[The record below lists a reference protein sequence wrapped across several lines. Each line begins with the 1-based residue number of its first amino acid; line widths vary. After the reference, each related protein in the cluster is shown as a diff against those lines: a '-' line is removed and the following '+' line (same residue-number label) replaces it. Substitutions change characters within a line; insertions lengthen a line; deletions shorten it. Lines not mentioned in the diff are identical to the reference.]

1 MQSITI
7 LVAILAIILSVI
19 LGIKLKMNIGL
30 LAFLFS
36 LIIGLFSPGLS
47 TTEIYGFWPV
57 KMCVQLVIITYFFG
71 FATNTGTISYISEHM
86 IYRMRNIPF
95 LIPLAYI
102 VLVFSITALGLSPLS
117 VSMFTVPIFYSYCKK
132 TNTSPLYVAVFT
144 FLGGIPGMM
153 APTGLG
159 GIVIKGIIDNMNLD
173 GAMYMRIIWLNSIKI
188 TLLLIIIYY
197 IILKLY
203 KISAPLES
211 FNKPE
216 APTKKQKINL
226 VILIGIVL
234 YLFCP
239 LLIQNLF
246 PNRVTSLL
254 LSMDP
259 SLIYLIGIVI
269 CLYFKLGDESEILV
283 NKVPW
288 GVILL
293 IGGMVTLISIINHA
307 GFAEVMKHLLE
318 SNSSHLLSSKLM
330 AIIFTI
336 SAGLLTLVTDG
347 LAVAIPMLFSIA
359 ISVSASTGLNLSLA
373 FTVIAIT
380 SFIAGISPVSTGG
393 SIALSYV
400 DPEIKNKMACQ
411 MILCAIFNV
420 LVLCMFIILGVLK

>member
-1 MQSITI
+1 
-7 LVAILAIILSVI
+7 
-19 LGIKLKMNIGL
+19 
-30 LAFLFS
+30 
-36 LIIGLFSPGLS
+36 
-47 TTEIYGFWPV
+47 
-57 KMCVQLVIITYFFG
+57 
-71 FATNTGTISYISEHM
+71 
-86 IYRMRNIPF
+86 
-95 LIPLAYI
+95 
-102 VLVFSITALGLSPLS
+102 
-117 VSMFTVPIFYSYCKK
+117 
-132 TNTSPLYVAVFT
+132 
-144 FLGGIPGMM
+144 MM

-359 ISVSASTGLNLSLA
+359 VSVSASTGLNLSLA